1 VWFDSRECICN
12 RPQTESMAES
22 DDATLR
28 SGFQLVKTYRGH
40 RNPIRHVVFN
50 HKAKQ
55 LLSVD
60 ERCAK
65 LWKTTGQEIATINFP
80 PGQQCFLTHIVYVA
94 QYNLY
99 FATALDRCLKIYDD
113 KLQLLN
119 SMPWGKN
126 SGVPALLTYNPKQ
139 DEVITAGLGGVKVWG
154 SALDTA
160 GLGGVKVWGS
170 ALDGKREVVEVDDAH
185 PAPSAALPAPPLQCL
200 WRRRR
205 RVALLKR
212 LELHLPFLA
221 GAGSSNG
228 RAQGGSSATKHTD
241 ESWVK
246 QLYLNTELELL
257 FIFWSANLYVYNVG
271 HLPTS
276 PRGKRKELGDA
287 LGETGFVVLS
297 PCYVWA
303 GLHDQ
308 PITVVTMMVVP
319 NHTRGGSLIIT
330 GARDSKVKVW
340 RQKAQLNQISYVR
353 SIGAHT
359 KSVSWLE
366 LHPQSSSVLTAAL
379 DGSVQMWSLD
389 SYEAMH
395 RAKLSSPVLGL
406 TLIDSM
412 SFFLHTDAEVKIFRL
427 VHLHDTFSQ
436 YNSPIVGL
444 QSIDD
449 GMVLMMCE
457 DSSARLVD
465 TVSGESMSTTVPQLS
480 TKSLIQT
487 QYSKAKQLLYILLA
501 HGEIHVYSTKTNPS
515 VRREVWTT
523 TLKERVSCISLCH
536 AGKLGLD
543 GAPETTSAE
552 EAGGEELASDA
563 PQAKGSG
570 GEELASDVPQAKGL
584 SGELLVAGTQD
595 GDFWFVQTANHGNM
609 VRRQQSH
616 RNVALKAVLVAADL
630 KMLVTLGDPKGMSTV
645 KLWHIRREGTV
656 YIKSVHFNE
665 NVICMNYINRSL
677 ITGHVFGS
685 IRLLNLVDGS
695 PVAVPQAGD
704 HSGKVL
710 DIKVNAELEHFLT
723 CSNDGSIKV
732 FDSEKRLEQA
742 MAMES
747 PISCVCYLNGKG
759 DILAGFG
766 DRLIVIR
773 ANLYIN
779 HRRQREERSRLRDA
793 YNYMTNEDERA
804 VPTEALLKMKELKAA
819 VDQFSE
825 HGDYDEDDSDY
836 ASSDSD
842 DERSC
847 EDLEIATDSI
857 WGPRQPR
864 DPDNPR
870 VPAVDWDDTLNSETV
885 ERLHAQLTSGNF
897 VPLLNLPGQVEV
909 KKKKKKK
916 KKKMKKN
923 DKPSN
928 EFQLVGCLERKREA
942 GIAFGLQEYK
952 ALNSITSH
960 IQLLPLNNQQKSGS
974 KHSGTEKNISPY

>member
-1 VWFDSRECICN
+1 
-12 RPQTESMAES
+12 
-22 DDATLR
+22 
-28 SGFQLVKTYRGH
+28 
-40 RNPIRHVVFN
+40 
-50 HKAKQ
+50 
-55 LLSVD
+55 
-60 ERCAK
+60 
-65 LWKTTGQEIATINFP
+65 
-80 PGQQCFLTHIVYVA
+80 
-94 QYNLY
+94 
-99 FATALDRCLKIYDD
+99 
-113 KLQLLN
+113 
-119 SMPWGKN
+119 
-126 SGVPALLTYNPKQ
+126 
-139 DEVITAGLGGVKVWG
+139 
-154 SALDTA
+154 
-160 GLGGVKVWGS
+160 
-170 ALDGKREVVEVDDAH
+170 
-185 PAPSAALPAPPLQCL
+185 
-200 WRRRR
+200 
-205 RVALLKR
+205 
-212 LELHLPFLA
+212 
-221 GAGSSNG
+221 
-228 RAQGGSSATKHTD
+228 
-241 ESWVK
+241 
-246 QLYLNTELELL
+246 
-257 FIFWSANLYVYNVG
+257 
-271 HLPTS
+271 
-276 PRGKRKELGDA
+276 
-287 LGETGFVVLS
+287 
-297 PCYVWA
+297 
-303 GLHDQ
+303 
-308 PITVVTMMVVP
+308 MMVVP

-523 TLKERVSCISLCH
+523 TLKEECR
-536 AGKLGLD
+536 A
-543 GAPETTSAE
+543 TSAE

-563 PQAKGSG
+563 
-570 GEELASDVPQAKGL
+570 PQAKGL

-897 VPLLNLPGQVEV
+897 VV
-909 KKKKKKK
+909 KKKKRKK

-974 KHSGTEKNISPY
+974 KRSGTEKNISPY